1 VTVSSAVLR
10 RLAGAASL
18 LALAIALPTMASAT
32 DAVSAPATSIAV
44 PAVSAA
50 VAVKREMV
58 DTLLVSGNLV
68 ARQEALV
75 NAEVEGLKVIELMAD
90 EGDRVAAGQVLA
102 RLSKETVETQLAQND
117 AALARAEA
125 AVAQAQYLIPQA
137 EAAYTEA
144 KAALGRTMALKESG
158 NTTQE
163 LIDQRTAA
171 SRTAEARLSAARS
184 GLQVAM
190 ADRAAAEAQR
200 SELKLRLARTEIRS
214 PVAGLVSRRNVRLGA
229 NSALSGEPLFRIIA
243 NGQVEFEAEVLE
255 TQVARLRAG
264 APVAV
269 TPAGGTPVEGRI
281 RLLPAEIDP
290 TTRLGKVRVS
300 LPQDDALRVGSF
312 ARAAVV
318 VARREGVAVPSA
330 AVLFS
335 AGDIHVQVVKDGRI
349 AERKVRAGINAG
361 GWTEILEGL
370 AEGEQVV
377 AKAGAF
383 LRDGD
388 AVRVADVKTG
398 AK

>member
-1 VTVSSAVLR
+1 V
-10 RLAGAASL
+10 
-18 LALAIALPTMASAT
+18 
-32 DAVSAPATSIAV
+32 
-44 PAVSAA
+44 
-50 VAVKREMV
+50 RE
-58 DTLLVSGNLV
+58 
-68 ARQEALV
+68 
-75 NAEVEGLKVIELMAD
+75 
-90 EGDRVAAGQVLA
+90 
-102 RLSKETVETQLAQND
+102 
-117 AALARAEA
+117 
-125 AVAQAQYLIPQA
+125 P
-137 EAAYTEA
+137 
-144 KAALGRTMALKESG
+144 
-158 NTTQE
+158 
-163 LIDQRTAA
+163 
-171 SRTAEARLSAARS
+171 
-184 GLQVAM
+184 
-190 ADRAAAEAQR
+190 
-200 SELKLRLARTEIRS
+200 
-214 PVAGLVSRRNVRLGA
+214 P
-229 NSALSGEPLFRIIA
+229 
-243 NGQVEFEAEVLE
+243 
-255 TQVARLRAG
+255 VARLRAG

-312 ARAAVV
+312 ARAAII

-349 AERKVRAGINAG
+349 AERKIRAGITAG